1 MPLRSLATVPLVV
14 SGVVRVDQGSV
25 GVALPASL
33 DRLTLVLSTPGAVA
47 QLDAA
52 AVAELQELLADARAR
67 MAAGQKVLAPPR

>member
-1 MPLRSLATVPLVV
+1 MPLRPLATVPLVV

-33 DRLTLVLSTPGAVA
+33 DRLTLVLSTPDAV
-47 QLDAA
+47 

-67 MAAGQKVLAPPR
+67 MVATG

>member
-1 MPLRSLATVPLVV
+1 MLQPVPTVPLVV
-14 SGVVRVDQGSV
+14 AGTVRADQGTV

-52 AVAELQELLADARAR
+52 AVAELQALLADAAAR
-67 MAAGQKVLAPPR
+67 MAAR